1 MTSPALDGPLRS
13 HLPDTEEV
21 YVLGPLEA
29 PLLTLN
35 AYDSEGCLWFCDE
48 PEGWGSTETSTTFDR
63 RQDGDGAYG
72 GLGYLMERTLTFS
85 GVTVCP
91 SLAHVRRA
99 RQRLAVA
106 VQGRRR
112 LGQTLYTQLDDDP
125 AKSLWTRPTGRLQTR
140 IVGTA
145 LEWSFILVAENP
157 IKFGPTL
164 TYGPGRLPS
173 LNPGGRTY
181 PRTYPVDYGEGSQ
194 PGEVIYVPNEGDEAA
209 DAVYVITGPIP
220 APRVYLLSGEFI
232 GLTAD
237 LADSDQAVIDTR
249 SGTLRVNG
257 TLRADALPVGATFPR
272 IPAGGTEVRL
282 RSAAGGSDQ
291 AASLYVTTAPAY
303 L

>member
-1 MTSPALDGPLRS
+1 MTAPALPGYLRS
-13 HLPDTEEV
+13 SMPETAEV

-29 PLLTLN
+29 PLLRIN
-35 AYDSEGCLWFCDE
+35 AYDDEGCLWFSDE
-48 PEGWGSTETSTTFDR
+48 PEGWGSTETATTIDR
-63 RQDGDGAYG
+63 RQDGDGGYG
-72 GLGYLMERTLTFS
+72 GVGYLVERTLTFD

-91 SLAHVRRA
+91 TLAHARRA

-112 LGQTLYTQLDDDP
+112 SGQTLYTQLNDDP
-125 AKSLWTRPTGRLQTR
+125 QKSLWVRPTGRLQTR

-145 LEWSFILVAENP
+145 LEWSFIVVAEDP
-157 IKFGPTL
+157 IKFGPTV
-164 TYGPGRLPS
+164 TYGPGRLPTGT
-173 LNPGGRTY
+173 PGGRTY

-194 PGEVIYVPNEGDEAA
+194 PGEVLTVRNDGDEAA
-209 DAVYVITGPIP
+209 PALFRIVGPVP
-220 APRVYLLSGEFI
+220 SPRVYLLSGEYI
-232 GLTAD
+232 GLTVD
-237 LADSDQAVIDTR
+237 LGPLDEALIDTR
-249 SGTLRVNG
+249 AGTLRVNG

-282 RSAAGGSDQ
+282 RSATGGSDP